1 MCREVG
7 VTVMRGMAG
16 VRLSGNAMGRMM
28 DNSFFFFK
36 QNTAYELRISDWS
49 SDVCSSDLGEDVVA
63 GIRTPQY
70 LTRAARETAGAKAAS
85 MEEAMPETYA
95 ELAKVFRL
103 LEDHYRDMQ
112 DIEFPVERGHLWML
126 QTRTGKST
134 AKAAPK
140 ISSVT
145 RRAGEE
151 RGSTCR
157 SRWAPDH

>member
-1 MCREVG
+1 MVFGNMGDTSATG
-7 VTVMRGMAG
+7 VAFTRDPSTGD
-16 VRLSGNAMGRMM
+16 NAHYGEFLI
-28 DNSFFFFK
+28 NA
-36 QNTAYELRISDWS
+36 Q
-49 SDVCSSDLGEDVVA
+49 GEDVVA

-112 DIEFPVERGHLWML
+112 DIEFTVERGHLWML
-126 QTRTGKST
+126 QKRTGKRT

-140 ISSVT
+140 IAVDMAT
-145 RRAGEE
+145 EGLITEEGEIGRA
-151 RGSTCR
+151 
-157 SRWAPDH
+157 HV